1 MDDDIL
7 ELFHEE
13 QNNFTIFVVEIQF
26 ATGRGLEYFRKF
38 KGKENYIDSNF
49 LAENTLQRIISYITR
64 KIPKLVDL
72 IDVCFAVE
80 KVNIAHVISA
90 LCKLFSVNTHQAAG
104 PRVIDPIIIE
114 EQNVSRRLIAQ
125 LVELHKESILR
136 PTIIIILRDN
146 NFSRAKEVLKE
157 CPNGL
162 NVKFIRNSG
171 STEVCK
177 IINNGAS
184 NVHEFID
191 LFAHHCFGT
200 CSKTDRNVLLA
211 DEWANSSIINHFVP
225 SVLQIKSNLLYDEK
239 ECVRGSISDLLND
252 IQNYPSMGMEDEAL
266 IESFACML
274 KLFKVYSE
282 DRAGVELSDAYSL
295 AKDLDNEILLAHV
308 YRYADLFGA
317 LSRTQKVEMLLEGQQ
332 LFLKNGIADLA
343 LYCKNNMLIQ
353 QFYSDSVALRSF
365 QCMQQEAQYNVP
377 GLVGMSIIYNNV
389 GVAHLYS
396 GMNEQAIGYFNKGLD
411 YSYERIIQRL
421 GLKSNRLIAKCCAY
435 MEISERDVLSFVR
448 EVFDLLGTERFPFIS
463 ANFIANA
470 IVISAT
476 ISKDLLH
483 SLLYDFASM
492 KVLQTA
498 LQNNQLGSGS
508 LSEQICIAATK
519 YGISELNDL
528 KIPQHRS
535 SLSGIR
541 QRFIQNHALNP
552 VIFNAWL

>member
-13 QNNFTIFVVEIQF
+13 QNSFTIFVVEIQF
-26 ATGRGLEYFRKF
+26 ATGRGLEYFKKF
-38 KGKENYIDSNF
+38 KGKENYINSNF
-49 LAENTLQRIISYITR
+49 LAESTLQKIVSYITR
-64 KIPKLVDL
+64 KVPKLADL
-72 IDVCFAVE
+72 IDACFAVE
-80 KVNIAHVISA
+80 KVNISHVVSA

-104 PRVIDPIIIE
+104 PKVIDPIIIE
-114 EQNVSRRLIAQ
+114 EQHVSRRLIAQ

-146 NFSRAKEVLKE
+146 NFDRAKEVLRE

-171 STEVCK
+171 STETCK
-177 IINNGAS
+177 IINNGAA
-184 NVHEFID
+184 NVQEFVD
-191 LFAHHCFGT
+191 LFAHQCFGT
-200 CSKTDRNVLLA
+200 CSKTSRNVLLA
-211 DEWANSSIINHFVP
+211 DEWANSSIINHFMP

-239 ECVRGSISDLLND
+239 ECVRGSIKDLIND
-252 IQNYPSMGMEDEAL
+252 LQDYQGTNLEDEVL

-282 DRAGVELSDAYSL
+282 DRAGVDLSDAYSL
-295 AKDLDNEILLAHV
+295 AKDLDNEVLLAHV
-308 YRYADLFGA
+308 YRYADLFGELNRA
-317 LSRTQKVEMLLEGQQ
+317 QKIQMLSEGQQ
-332 LFLKNGIADLA
+332 LFMKNGIADHA
-343 LYCKNNMLIQ
+343 LYCENNKLIQ
-353 QFYSDSVALRSF
+353 QFYSDDITLRSF
-365 QCMQQEAQYNVP
+365 RSMQQEALYNVP

-396 GMNEQAIGYFNKGLD
+396 GLYDQAIGYFDKGLD
-411 YSYERIIQRL
+411 YSRERIIQRL
-421 GLKSNRLIAKCCAY
+421 GLKSNRLIAKCCVY
-435 MEISERDVLSFVR
+435 MEISERDVLGFVR

-470 IVISAT
+470 ITISAT
-476 ISKDLLH
+476 ISRDLLH
-483 SLLYDFASM
+483 TVLYDFASM

-498 LQNNQLGSGS
+498 LTNNQLGSGS
-508 LSEQICIAATK
+508 LSEQICVAAAK
-519 YGISELNDL
+519 YGINELNDL
-528 KIPQHRS
+528 RIPQHRN